1 MSLVYNAMEKMQGKI
16 ALGIIFIAGIASIV
30 TCTFLFFEEEVP
42 QDIQANL
49 SQFK

>member
-1 MSLVYNAMEKMQGKI
+1 MSLVYNAMGKMQGKI
-16 ALGIIFIAGIASIV
+16 ALGIIFIGGIASMI
-30 TCTFLFFEEEVP
+30 TCTAFFFEEEVP